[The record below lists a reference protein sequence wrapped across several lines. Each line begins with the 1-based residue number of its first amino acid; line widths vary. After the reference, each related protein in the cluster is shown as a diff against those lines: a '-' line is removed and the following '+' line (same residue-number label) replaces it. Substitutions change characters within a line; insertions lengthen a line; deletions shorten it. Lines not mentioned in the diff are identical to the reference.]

1 MSRPAESN
9 GLQVS
14 WAAVLVIVYICS
26 LPGFV
31 MNFVPLLVSAM
42 VASFDLSEQQS
53 GFIASADMAGYTV
66 GAVAAFFIIEKAN
79 WRQLTRYSL
88 FLMMLANVISSQVDG
103 FSALLVLR
111 FLSGVGGGMMTA
123 VMLSVIAQMCNP
135 DAVYGLWFAVMSLIT
150 IVGMALFPEM
160 LEKAGL
166 GAAFFTLA
174 AMLVVCLPFL
184 NALPQGASNTRSK
197 AIAPAGNKPA
207 VLLILASVFVL
218 TTGIGSSWAFLGQIG
233 SAAGLSVEQ
242 VSYSIAASAAG
253 DVIGGISAG
262 SLALILGRILPISFS
277 CAGLAAAMLFLM
289 LDKPSYL
296 LYTLCCFAFY
306 GLWSFVL
313 PYLLGALAELEQSG
327 RALSL
332 GSTAQGA
339 GFMAGPFFA
348 SLLLYRGG

>member
-233 SAAGLSVEQ
+233 SAASR
-242 VSYSIAASAAG
+242 
-253 DVIGGISAG
+253 
-262 SLALILGRILPISFS
+262 ILG
-277 CAGLAAAMLFLM
+277 AGLAAAMLFLM